1 MHGSGWVQ
9 NFGMLHLLHAFSVWD
24 SIVYCAKLGARCA
37 HHFVGAEARAD
48 YQTRQISQCRGGGRG
63 LIVHSQF
70 VPHPNTDFSINML

>member
-48 YQTRQISQCRGGGRG
+48 YQTRQISQCRGGGEG
-63 LIVHSQF
+63 VDSSQPVCPSPQYRLF
-70 VPHPNTDFSINML
+70 N